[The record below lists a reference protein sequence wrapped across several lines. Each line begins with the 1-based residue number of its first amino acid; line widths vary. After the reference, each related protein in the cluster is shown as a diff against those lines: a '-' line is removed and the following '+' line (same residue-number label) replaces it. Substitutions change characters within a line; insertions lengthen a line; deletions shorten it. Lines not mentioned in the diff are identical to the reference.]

1 MSNSKP
7 DGIDQGVDHP
17 LIFSVT
23 KGSVTHHPYHPEHQK
38 GMKIFFPKLAIP
50 YSLNSFLRNL

>member
-1 MSNSKP
+1 M
-7 DGIDQGVDHP
+7 DQGVDHP

-23 KGSVTHHPYHPEHQK
+23 KGSVTHHPHHPYHPEHQK

-50 YSLNSFLRNL
+50 YSLNSFRRNL